1 MTNNEQS
8 GERTEQTVLV
18 GNDGGFGLPEARE
31 FERDD
36 GTTGIIPPDE
46 VFLRPL
52 RTRANGWKKY
62 HTIEGCGSENVYYVE
77 DPSPMRTS
85 ERYDWELYCMSC
97 GHGAR
102 WQDVL
107 FISEEWYEDRRHAKE
122 AWDWRMFD
130 KLHLSEEQAV
140 ELGPDPNEAE
150 LIQTIGEAWERY
162 QERVEEWQN
171 QFPITEE
178 TNE

>member
-1 MTNNEQS
+1 MS
-8 GERTEQTVLV
+8 DDEQTVLV
-18 GNDGGFGLPEARE
+18 GNDGGFGTPEARE

-46 VFLRPL
+46 IYLRPL

-62 HTIEGCGSENVYYVE
+62 HAVEDCGSENVYYIE

-102 WQDVL
+102 WQDIL
-107 FISEEWYEDRRHAKE
+107 YISEEWYWDRREAK
-122 AWDWRMFD
+122 AAYDWRRFEE
-130 KLHLSEEQAV
+130 LHL
-140 ELGPDPNEAE
+140 P
-150 LIQTIGEAWERY
+150 
-162 QERVEEWQN
+162 
-171 QFPITEE
+171 EE
-178 TNE
+178 TVLGLGSDPMESELLAAIDQTWAEYQDRIDESQNDWPVRRDTSAEEN